1 MPESDPS
8 FASAL
13 SSEIGALW
21 RYGGAPLL
29 ASSSA
34 AGDARGIAN
43 TKSVMICEPAMFVPH
58 EVIRLNRISL
68 SSITF
73 SAMTDVLPPPWGLWV
88 IRVGGRLPNGSKN
101 CGPRQESILSAER
114 RAAFRNRTKRR
125 AAVIEL
131 CTRVDSASV
140 AARRAPVSKPLLYK
154 WKNQLLGREV
164 PASRRR
170 HKKTAPTLER
180 AELEERVE
188 SL

>member
-131 CTRVDSASV
+131 CTRVDSASCSCPQS
-140 AARRAPVSKPLLYK
+140 AREQAFAV
-154 WKNQLLGREV
+154 QMEE
-164 PASRRR
+164 PATWSGGSSIQE
-170 HKKTAPTLER
+170 TPQENSTDP
-180 AELEERVE
+180 
-188 SL
+188 